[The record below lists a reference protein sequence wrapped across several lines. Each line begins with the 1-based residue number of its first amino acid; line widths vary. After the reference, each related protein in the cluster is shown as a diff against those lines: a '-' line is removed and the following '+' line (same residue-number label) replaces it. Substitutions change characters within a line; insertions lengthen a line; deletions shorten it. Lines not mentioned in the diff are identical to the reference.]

1 MNIATFQ
8 ISADA
13 LKALRERRSGHIEIE
28 QELAT

>member
-1 MNIATFQ
+1 MNIAIFQ

-13 LKALRERRSGHIEIE
+13 LKALRERQSGHIEIE

>member
-13 LKALRERRSGHIEIE
+13 LKALRERQSGRIEIE
-28 QELAT
+28 QESAT